1 MLVHD
6 FFTDTVAR
14 LPTKTALIC
23 DGVRYSYAD
32 LAARANT
39 LAHTLHA
46 SGIKRHDRV
55 ALFLDNSVEMV
66 VGIYATLAIGAIFI
80 PINGLTK
87 PEKLNYLLNDS
98 TAAALITDAA
108 LEREWQNALAE
119 NKSVIV
125 AVVVNAEAATSSASI
140 AARVIPY
147 PTDLTS
153 AAFERD
159 TNANT
164 NTIDCDLASIIYT
177 SGSTGEPKGVMMT
190 HLNMISAMRS
200 VIQYLEL
207 TESDVIVCVLPL
219 AFGYGLYQ
227 LVMSIAL
234 GATLVLERSFAF
246 PMKVVA
252 TIAKEKVTV
261 FAGVPTIFS
270 ALINLKT
277 LDQFDLSALK
287 KITNAAAAL
296 SVAHLQQLR
305 ALFPHAAIYS
315 MYGLTECKRVTFLP
329 PDQLDIRPSSV
340 GRGMPNQELWLADD
354 AGNRLPNGSTGELVI
369 RGSHV
374 MRGYWGKPDETR
386 QRLRPGPHPGELVLY
401 SGDLFRTDA
410 EGWLY
415 FVSRRDD
422 VIKSRGEKVSPIE
435 VENAI
440 YALEGVLEVAVIG
453 IADDLLGQAVKAFV
467 VQKPGF
473 NLVERDV
480 IRHCLARLENFMAP
494 KVVAFVDTLPK
505 TESGKIK
512 KLGLC

>member
-14 LPTKTALIC
+14 VPTKIALIC
-23 DGVRYSYAD
+23 DGARYSYAD
-32 LAARANT
+32 LAARVNT
-39 LAHTLHA
+39 LAHTLQA
-46 SGIKRHDRV
+46 SGIKRHDRI
-55 ALFLDNSVEMV
+55 ALFLDNSVEMA
-66 VGIYATLAIGAIFI
+66 VGIYATLAIGAVFI
-80 PINGLTK
+80 PINALTK
-87 PEKLNYLLNDS
+87 PEKLAYLLNDS
-98 TAAALITDAA
+98 AAAALITDAG
-108 LEREWQNALAE
+108 LERVWSNALAE

-125 AVVVNAEAATSSASI
+125 AVVANNSAAESLNP
-140 AARVIPY
+140 RVISY
-147 PTDLTS
+147 PTNLIT
-153 AAFERD
+153 AFERD
-159 TNANT
+159 TNI
-164 NTIDCDLASIIYT
+164 IDCDLASIIYT

-200 VIQYLEL
+200 VIEYLEL
-207 TESDVIVCVLPL
+207 TENDVIVCVLPL

-227 LVMSIAL
+227 LIMSIAL

-252 TIAKEKVTV
+252 TIAEEKVTV

-305 ALFPHAAIYS
+305 ALFPRAAIYS

-329 PDQLDIRPSSV
+329 PNQLDIRPSSV

-386 QRLRPGPHPGELVLY
+386 QRLRPGPNPGELVLY

-440 YALEGVLEVAVIG
+440 YALEGVLEVAIIG
-453 IADDLLGQAVKAFV
+453 VNDDLLGQAVKAFI

-473 NLVERDV
+473 NLSEREV
-480 IRHCLARLENFMAP
+480 IRHCLANLESFMAP
-494 KVVAFVDTLPK
+494 KVVSFVDTLPK